1 MGGGDILLATSDM
14 HWAGRLAELLRAE
27 GYRVLIS
34 RTGVDALY
42 QARMQRPHLI
52 FLDPDLPQLSG
63 WEVCRQLKQAPG
75 QVPGKVVLITMEAV
89 AAYRAGAD
97 GYIAKSGQI
106 EPSLPPVHAFR
117 APQGILQNFLHRRIL
132 AA

>member
-1 MGGGDILLATSDM
+1 MPGADILLASSDAQ
-14 HWAGRLAELLRAE
+14 WAARLAQLLTTE
-27 GYRVLIS
+27 GYRVLIA
-34 RTGVDALY
+34 RTGADALF

-63 WEVCRQLKQAPG
+63 WEVCRQLRQAPG
-75 QVPGKVVLITMEAV
+75 QVPGKIVLITMEAV

-97 GYIAKSGQI
+97 GYIAKSGEM

-117 APQGILQNFLHRRIL
+117 TPQGILQNFLHRRVL